1 MTKCNEE
8 VRILRQE

>member
-8 VRILRQE
+8 R